1 MINLETLIAGVNLND
16 RLFTGIMQNSTSLT
30 VLDLHNSHGLNELP
44 FVEIIKNCVQLKEA
58 NFGETDLNE
67 QNIAFLC
74 NNLTPKIEEL
84 SLENLAIF
92 DKDLKTLITRC
103 KNIKALDLR
112 CTNITK
118 KAIPIISAN
127 LKKLQKLAL
136 PILFTHSLVNETG
149 WEKETGWEG
158 VIRSMP
164 ELKFFWLMFPSDHG
178 HDDWEKSKVNCMAF
192 NKKIKETFPGL
203 TLNYPDDEP
212 ELGPRIAK
220 YFAPMPE
227 IIHVGSK
234 KATDLL
240 DFLRKITRPV
250 TQATKRPN
258 EDLPISGSIPMKKS
272 KLE

>member
-1 MINLETLIAGVNLND
+1 MND
-16 RLFTGIMQNSTSLT
+16 RLFTGIMQNSSSLT
-30 VLDLHNSHGLNELP
+30 VLDLHNSRGLNALP
-44 FVEIIKNCVQLKEA
+44 FEEIVKNCVNLKEA
-58 NFGETDLNE
+58 NFGETELNE
-67 QNIAFLC
+67 PNIAFLC
-74 NNLTPKIEEL
+74 NNVTPKIENL
-84 SLENLAIF
+84 SLENLAVS

-103 KNIKALDLR
+103 KKIKVLDMR

-136 PILFTHSLVNETG
+136 PILFTHSLLVKTG
-149 WEKETGWEG
+149 WEKDTGWEG

-178 HDDWEKSKVNCMAF
+178 RDDWEQSKVNCMAF
-192 NKKIKETFPGL
+192 NKKIKETFPDL

-220 YFAPMPE
+220 YFAPTPE

-240 DFLRKITRPV
+240 TFLRKITRPV
-250 TQATKRPN
+250 TQATKRSN
-258 EDLPISGSIPMKKS
+258 EDLLTRRSVWKKF
-272 KLE
+272 KTDQGW